1 MIDPVPPLTVRIP
14 ASLRM
19 TSIDERELSGGLIRK
34 DDQPTFWRGPAR
46 YLARQ
51 VNANDFWTLELPRKV
66 SEHIDCI
73 CSTNSY
79 TNHSHST
86 SIWSVRVGP
95 DYQAT
100 WKDIVFE

>member
-19 TSIDERELSGGLIRK
+19 TSMDERELSEGLLRK
-34 DDQPTFWRGPAR
+34 DDQPTFRRGPAR
-46 YLARQ
+46 NLARQ
-51 VNANDFWTLELPRKV
+51 INANDFRTLELPRKV
-66 SEHIDCI
+66 SQHIDCI
-73 CSTNSY
+73 RSANSY

-86 SIWSVRVGP
+86 SSRSVRVSP